1 VGIQAPLE
9 RIYAEIPTQAGPVN
23 DTVSGLNA
31 ESLVIPEKLNDS
43 GGRPGSMSSDDLTMD
58 FRARLMHQQAE
69 NAARRKVDLA
79 AQSSRLNSAEER
91 IRIWERLHEV
101 TLPRDPAHRLI
112 EIIAANTGLTEAEVR
127 DEQRR
132 RADVRLARAAAA
144 ATPTTP

>member
-1 VGIQAPLE
+1 
-9 RIYAEIPTQAGPVN
+9 
-23 DTVSGLNA
+23 
-31 ESLVIPEKLNDS
+31 
-43 GGRPGSMSSDDLTMD
+43 MSSDDLTMD

-101 TLPRDPAHRLI
+101 TLLRDPAHRLI

>member
-1 VGIQAPLE
+1 MGA
-9 RIYAEIPTQAGPVN
+9 VN

-31 ESLVIPEKLNDS
+31 ECIVIQEKTNEPFGRS
-43 GGRPGSMSSDDLTMD
+43 GHMGTDDLTMD

-101 TLPRDPAHRLI
+101 HLPRDPAHRLVD
-112 EIIAANTGLTEAEVR
+112 IIAANTGLTDGDVR
-127 DEQRR
+127 EEQRR
-132 RADVRLARAAAA
+132 RAEVRQARAAAA
-144 ATPTTP
+144 VTPAPAAG

>member
-1 VGIQAPLE
+1 MF
-9 RIYAEIPTQAGPVN
+9 
-23 DTVSGLNA
+23 GLNA
-31 ESLVIPEKLNDS
+31 ESLVIPEKMNDG
-43 GGRPGSMSSDDLTMD
+43 GGRPGSMSADDLTMD

-132 RADVRLARAAAA
+132 RADARLARAAAA
-144 ATPTTP
+144 AIPTTP

>member
-1 VGIQAPLE
+1 MGA
-9 RIYAEIPTQAGPVN
+9 VN

-31 ESLVIPEKLNDS
+31 ESIVIPEKSSDTF
-43 GGRPGSMSSDDLTMD
+43 GRPSHMSADDLTMD

-101 TLPRDPAHRLI
+101 ILPRDPAHRLV
-112 EIIAANTGLTEAEVR
+112 EIIAANTGLTDADVR

-132 RADVRLARAAAA
+132 RAEVRLARAAGIAA
-144 ATPTTP
+144 PAPAVG

>member
-1 VGIQAPLE
+1 
-9 RIYAEIPTQAGPVN
+9 
-23 DTVSGLNA
+23 
-31 ESLVIPEKLNDS
+31 
-43 GGRPGSMSSDDLTMD
+43 MSADDLTMD

-101 TLPRDPAHRLI
+101 NLPRDPAHRLV
-112 EIIAANTGLTEAEVR
+112 EIIAANTGLSDEDVR

-132 RADVRLARAAAA
+132 RADVRQARAAAA
-144 ATPTTP
+144 VTPAPAPG

>member
-1 VGIQAPLE
+1 MIHDKPSDALL
-9 RIYAEIPTQAGPVN
+9 R
-23 DTVSGLNA
+23 SGH
-31 ESLVIPEKLNDS
+31 
-43 GGRPGSMSSDDLTMD
+43 MSADDLTMD

-101 TLPRDPAHRLI
+101 NLPRDPAHRLV
-112 EIIAANTGLTEAEVR
+112 EIIAANTGLNDTDVR

-132 RADVRLARAAAA
+132 RAEVRQARVAAAV
-144 ATPTTP
+144 TP